1 MFVVSDSEDVESSG
15 EEVES
20 DGQNVETLESSR
32 KEVKSDEE
40 EVESDEEEVESDM
53 EEVESN
59 GEEVESDGEEVES
72 DREELES
79 NVKEEDCYRV
89 DENARP
95 PLRHTPWKV
104 SSATPSCST
113 SYTGVMFWG
122 SPDTDC
128 SSVAKSK
135 PKCTPLVA
143 RNRVYLT
150 TPVAG

>member
-1 MFVVSDSEDVESSG
+1 MFVVSDSEDVESGG
-15 EEVES
+15 EEVKI
-20 DGQNVETLESSR
+20 DGEDVETLESSG

-40 EVESDEEEVESDM
+40 EVESDREK
-53 EEVESN
+53 
-59 GEEVESDGEEVES
+59 VESDGEYVES
-72 DREELES
+72 GREELEN
-79 NVKEEDCYRV
+79 NVKEEDCHHV
-89 DENARP
+89 DENVRP

-104 SSATPSCST
+104 SSVTSSCST
-113 SYTGVMFWG
+113 PYTGVMFWG

-128 SSVAKSK
+128 SSFAKSK

>member
-1 MFVVSDSEDVESSG
+1 MFVVSDSEDVENSGEEVEIDG

-20 DGQNVETLESSR
+20 DGENVETLESSR

-40 EVESDEEEVESDM
+40 EVESDMEEVESD
-53 EEVESN
+53 
-59 GEEVESDGEEVES
+59 GEDVESDGEEVES